1 MTDTQASALSLA
13 IARFMEPEPVWEH
26 PKKSREYLGTFYS
39 TERWWQKRFEF
50 GTERPAEPRSHREPE
65 VSMSLLK
72 ELSLDVW
79 ADANDVWRS
88 GQAVYNGTVRML
100 VNMAQTDNPED
111 AIALAAAKALG
122 VEWE

>member
-1 MTDTQASALSLA
+1 
-13 IARFMEPEPVWEH
+13 
-26 PKKSREYLGTFYS
+26 
-39 TERWWQKRFEF
+39 
-50 GTERPAEPRSHREPE
+50 
-65 VSMSLLK
+65 MSLLK